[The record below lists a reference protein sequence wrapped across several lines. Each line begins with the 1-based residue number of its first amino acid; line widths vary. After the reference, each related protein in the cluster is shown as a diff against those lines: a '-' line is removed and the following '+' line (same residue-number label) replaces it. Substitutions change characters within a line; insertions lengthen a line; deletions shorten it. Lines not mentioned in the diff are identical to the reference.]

1 MIEVGVTILLY
12 LKCSHIIKQ
21 NIAPDWDSL
30 AHQYSTSSSVLI
42 GSVDCTAVKSK
53 ELCED
58 FKVQGYPTLKCKLF
72 LVIESDIR
80 KPFYFS
86 PVVSWPTWQFTLAL
100 IWSQTLRWDVLFES
114 QFDNHVC
121 NTLISFT
128 SCHRRTEINQAK
140 TTKDQEICQSWLNL

>member
-1 MIEVGVTILLY
+1 MTILLY
-12 LKCSHIIKQ
+12 LTCSHIMKQ

-72 LVIESDIR
+72 LVIESVTR
-80 KPFYFS
+80 KPFYSS
-86 PVVSWPTWQFTLAL
+86 PVVS
-100 IWSQTLRWDVLFES
+100 
-114 QFDNHVC
+114 
-121 NTLISFT
+121 
-128 SCHRRTEINQAK
+128 
-140 TTKDQEICQSWLNL
+140 